1 VVVQA
6 AGAPPADMAALE
18 LHLVA
23 LLCDATAADLASG
36 HTELAVAR
44 LQAALEY
51 NCFAPPI
58 FGVHVGSES
67 LGVGPPVDLLHAVL
81 AYLCCGAPGMLDL
94 CGRYLAPILISLM
107 VVLPCCSQ

>member
-1 VVVQA
+1 MWSLQALARERVVVQA

-18 LHLVA
+18 RHLVA

-58 FGVHVGSES
+58 FGVPAGS
-67 LGVGPPVDLLHAVL
+67 A
-81 AYLCCGAPGMLDL
+81 
-94 CGRYLAPILISLM
+94 
-107 VVLPCCSQ
+107 